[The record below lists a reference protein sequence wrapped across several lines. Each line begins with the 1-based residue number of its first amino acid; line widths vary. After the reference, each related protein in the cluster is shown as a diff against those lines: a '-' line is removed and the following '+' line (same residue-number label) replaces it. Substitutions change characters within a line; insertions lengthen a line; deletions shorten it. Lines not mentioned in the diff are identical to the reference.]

1 MLEENPD
8 SLSKNAYVVIMA
20 RSPNSEGVKTRI
32 AQEAGIDAAKSVY
45 RDLLANTI
53 AVISGLPRN
62 VRRIVA
68 WTESSIDYPLSQNW
82 TEWLQPE
89 GTLGE
94 RMAWAIRKSFVE
106 GAEKVALIGTDCP
119 TLNSDIFIQAFDAL
133 EHVPV
138 VLGPAE
144 DGGYYL
150 VGTTRNISE
159 LFPPLCWGASD
170 VLQKTLL
177 SLDTAGVSYRL
188 LEKKYD
194 VDRLRDWLRWKQE
207 QKQ

>member
-1 MLEENPD
+1 MNQRNSNNFSD
-8 SLSKNAYVVIMA
+8 NTCVVMMA
-20 RSPNSEGVKTRI
+20 RSPEAEHVKTRI
-32 AQEAGIDAAKSVY
+32 AQEAGVDAAKSIY
-45 RDLLANTI
+45 RELLANTI
-53 AVISGLPRN
+53 LVVGELPRN

-68 WTESSIDYPLSQNW
+68 WTEFANDYPLSTAW

-94 RMAWAIRKSFVE
+94 RMAWAIGKSFVE
-106 GAEKVALIGTDCP
+106 GAEKVVLIGADCP
-119 TLNSDIFIQAFDAL
+119 TLNQHVLAQAFDAL

-150 VGTTRNISE
+150 VGSNRVVTE
-159 LFPPLCWGASD
+159 LFPPLHWGRSD
-170 VLQKTLL
+170 VLQKTLE
-177 SLDTAGVSYRL
+177 SLDAASVSYRL

-194 VDRLRDWLRWKQE
+194 VDRLQDWLRWKKE
-207 QKQ
+207 QTQ